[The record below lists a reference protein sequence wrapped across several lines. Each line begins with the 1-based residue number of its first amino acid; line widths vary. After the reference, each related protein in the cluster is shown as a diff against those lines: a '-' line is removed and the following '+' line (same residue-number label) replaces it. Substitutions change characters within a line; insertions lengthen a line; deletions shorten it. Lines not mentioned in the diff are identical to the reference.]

1 MEKTEQIIFYA
12 IDRCIK
18 TYRQLAQER
27 LSGAGFDL
35 TVDQWLVMNVV
46 HEHPSATQQQIAQ
59 RIFKD
64 NASVTRIIDLL
75 VEKGYLKRSVL
86 GTDRRKSSLLITA
99 KGKKLMTGASKV
111 VKGYRKM
118 ALNGISE
125 RDLSKVREVLNKIIA
140 NCDL

>member
-1 MEKTEQIIFYA
+1 MEKTEQIIFYS

-27 LSGAGFDL
+27 LSAAGFDL

-46 HEHPSATQQQIAQ
+46 REHPDATQQQIAR

-75 VEKGYLKRSVL
+75 GEKGYIKRHIS
-86 GTDRRKSSLLITA
+86 GSDRRKSSLVITA
-99 KGKKLMTGASKV
+99 KGKKLMTSASKI
-111 VKGYRKM
+111 VKGYRNM
-118 ALNGISE
+118 ALKGISQT
-125 RDLSKVREVLNKIIA
+125 DLDKARAVLNKIID
-140 NCDL
+140 NCG

>member
-1 MEKTEQIIFYA
+1 MEKTEQIIFYS

-46 HEHPSATQQQIAQ
+46 REHPDASQQQIASAV
-59 RIFKD
+59 FKD

-75 VEKGYLKRSVL
+75 VTKGYLKRSVL

-99 KGKKLMTGASKV
+99 KGKKLMTSASRV
-111 VKGYRKM
+111 VKAYRTM
-118 ALNGISE
+118 ALKGVSQS
-125 RDLSKVREVLNKIIA
+125 DLDKVRSVLNKIID
-140 NCDL
+140 NCG